1 MSTLRRGWL
10 VAFASLFVWLAPPT
24 LAQQPPS
31 RIAATVGAA
40 LRVDGFD
47 VEQVAQLAPGTP
59 LVFSLYGTA
68 GGILGAVGGAVVG
81 NEIERQRS
89 KRTRYEVVVRLADGA
104 TQVRRFDAPP
114 PWRVG
119 DRLRVADGGWTPDA
133 PAGL

>member
-59 LVFSLYGTA
+59 LVFTLYGTA
-68 GGILGAVGGAVVG
+68 GGNATLPAACSGWKCVV
-81 NEIERQRS
+81 
-89 KRTRYEVVVRLADGA
+89 TR
-104 TQVRRFDAPP
+104 
-114 PWRVG
+114 
-119 DRLRVADGGWTPDA
+119 
-133 PAGL
+133 